1 MFHKFFIKNF
11 ISKYIDFFIGTSI
24 SSSEYMKDY
33 EVFRNKISILD
44 IGIDTTIFNP
54 GNEKKKSDTS
64 DCSKWKVSDE
74 KTSMVKQSGY

>member
-1 MFHKFFIKNF
+1 MIKEVVQKGLLQSIYYMFHKFFIKNF

-33 EVFRNKISILD
+33 EGVPENKISILD

-54 GNEKKKSDTS
+54 GNEKK
-64 DCSKWKVSDE
+64 E
-74 KTSMVKQSGY
+74 KIRYQ